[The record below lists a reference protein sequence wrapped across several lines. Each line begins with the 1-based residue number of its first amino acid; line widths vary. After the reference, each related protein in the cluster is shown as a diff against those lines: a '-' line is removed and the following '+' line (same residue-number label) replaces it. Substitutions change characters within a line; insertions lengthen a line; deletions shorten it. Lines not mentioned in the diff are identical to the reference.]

1 MKFQILKPNQVSLV
15 PDKYGKHLV
24 VKQLTELDENGKYTK
39 HIKIDDNTLDNI
51 RGSFLLSIPSLW
63 VKHQDG
69 TYGLG
74 GQDMERLIKK
84 IAKFVYKLQ
93 NRKNKYENSDDGEW
107 VIVDGKW
114 VGSWA
119 SDE

>member
-51 RGSFLLSIPSLW
+51 KGSFFLNIPSLW
-63 VKHQDG
+63 RKHQDG

-74 GQDMERLIKK
+74 GQEMEEFIKK
-84 IAKFVYKLQ
+84 IAKFAYELQ
-93 NRKNKYENSDDGEW
+93 GE
-107 VIVDGKW
+107 
-114 VGSWA
+114 A
-119 SDE
+119 NE